1 MPNNAVG
8 MMTFAESKHWSLSLF
23 EATDL
28 TTFFSAQ
35 LPKKSQSL
43 TLPSQCQ
50 SQLKLM
56 LFLGHLVNLHTALSF
71 SKPRH

>member
-28 TTFFSAQ
+28 TTFFCTTS
-35 LPKKSQSL
+35 KEKSKSN
-43 TLPSQCQ
+43 S
-50 SQLKLM
+50 SKS
-56 LFLGHLVNLHTALSF
+56 V
-71 SKPRH
+71 SKPIQTNAISWPLS